1 MNRSG
6 ARPFLLLLLLA
17 WLVMMVLSFYA
28 SWLLLPDIMLLVL
41 LATQL
46 YRPAQIN
53 WLAVLP
59 FALLADVAAAVPLGF
74 HGMYYALVLFLLVPV
89 GMIWKLVSTAAQ
101 FSLVVVIAAGV
112 VLFKWLMTYI
122 LTGEPAASGW
132 WLTVLGEVVCW
143 PVVLWLVALVT
154 PPEVR
159 DEQV

>member
-1 MNRSG
+1 
-6 ARPFLLLLLLA
+6 
-17 WLVMMVLSFYA
+17 MMVLSYYV
-28 SWLLLPDIMLLVL
+28 SWLLLPDLLLLVL

-46 YRPAQIN
+46 CRPAQIN
-53 WLAVLP
+53 WFVVLP
-59 FALLADVAAAVPLGF
+59 FALLADVAASLPLGF

-89 GMIWKLVSTAAQ
+89 GLIWKMVSTAAQ
-101 FSLVVVIAAGV
+101 FSLVVLIAAGV

-122 LTGEPAASGW
+122 LTGEPAANGW
-132 WLTVLGEVVCW
+132 WLTALCEVACW